1 MDRLPPRT
9 LSIPELV
16 KRHLELQREF
26 DDYKVMVMLKL
37 RDLEEQVADLTEG
50 MRNRDRMSSEVEISA
65 HPRTGSYRA
74 SLRAIPAWAIVVIIA
89 IAGATVAA
97 TCSSSPPRV
106 PSPLT
111 GFLQERLK

>member
-9 LSIPELV
+9 LSIPELG

-50 MRNRDRMSSEVEISA
+50 MRHRDRMSSEVEISA

-89 IAGATVAA
+89 IAGATIAA
-97 TCSSSPPRV
+97 TCSRSGPRASSE
-106 PSPLT
+106 LE
-111 GFLQERLK
+111 GFLRDRLR